1 MKSIP
6 PLSLFAAAAL
16 AAASAAEPA
25 ALTPAPIV
33 SLALFKNGTAVVT
46 RRVVPPADGAP
57 LLLDGRLAPAHGTF
71 WTDSAAPLSVKAS
84 VRRVALPPESI
95 PERASRAETY
105 AGREATV
112 WARVDAALA
121 EAVASAAKGDSAA
134 TLSLAAPPEGAPVA
148 AGDAAATFSVSA
160 PVGDEPAA
168 TVALRGAVLPP
179 KKAEKPEA
187 RTESFAWY
195 GWSRYESVSR
205 TTPAGK
211 DGDFALRL
219 ANGSVV
225 RLPEAAIAAVSAEGG
240 DSAEISVLEIAG
252 ATEPFEMQY
261 LARGATWAPSYR
273 LALGK
278 DGKARL
284 EMSAEIRN
292 EMEDLDGAEVF
303 LVSGF
308 PNVEAA
314 EIPGLLASGNS
325 VSRFLDSLARP
336 KQQYG
341 RGGGHSAYMSQMA
354 WTMNSVDFADLG
366 GDSSDALPQIPG
378 EGNSADIHYRAAGR
392 VTLAA
397 GATLRLPLG
406 AGEAPVAR
414 FVDWEPG
421 WKYNEWGRRESDG
434 DEDQRVPWE
443 AVRFRNPLDAP
454 LTTGPISVFDNGRLL
469 GQTTVRWTNPG
480 QEATLRVTKAL
491 TVAGTFEETMPGR
504 LEDYPTVNRFDGH
517 YRRITIEAKLAATN
531 HRAEGATLRVR
542 PTILGEFQEASEAPE
557 SVRNDG
563 SREARGALNPSQVL
577 SWTFELAPGE
587 TKELTYRYT
596 TLVRF

>member
-1 MKSIP
+1 MKP
-6 PLSLFAAAAL
+6 LLSLLVSSAL
-16 AAASAAEPA
+16 AAASAAATDPA
-25 ALTPAPIV
+25 PALTPAPIT

-46 RRVVPPADGAP
+46 RRVVPAADGTP
-57 LLLDGRLAPAHGTF
+57 LLIDGRLGPAHGTF
-71 WTDSAAPLSVKAS
+71 WTDSATPLSFKAS

-134 TLSLAAPPEGAPVA
+134 TLSLAAPPEGAP
-148 AGDAAATFSVSA
+148 
-160 PVGDEPAA
+160 AA
-168 TVALRGAVLPP
+168 TVALRGVVLPP
-179 KKAEKPEA
+179 KKTERPEA

-205 TTPAGK
+205 TTPADK

-225 RLPEAAIAAVSAEGG
+225 RLPETAIAAVSAEGG
-240 DSAEISVLEIAG
+240 DSAEIPVLEIAG
-252 ATEPFEMQY
+252 ATAPFEMQY

-325 VSRFLDSLARP
+325 VSCFLDSLARP

-366 GDSSDALPQIPG
+366 ATGVAGLPQIPG
-378 EGNSADIHYRAAGR
+378 EGAATDIHYRAAGP

-406 AGEAPVAR
+406 AGETPIAR

-434 DEDQRVPWE
+434 DEDQRVPWD

-454 LTTGPISVFDNGRLL
+454 LTTGPTAVFADGSLL
-469 GQTTVRWTNPG
+469 GQGAVRWTNPG

-531 HRAEGATLRVR
+531 HRAEAATLRVR

-577 SWTFELAPGE
+577 SWTIELAPGE

>member
-16 AAASAAEPA
+16 AAASAAAADPA
-25 ALTPAPIV
+25 PALTPAPIV

-71 WTDSAAPLSVKAS
+71 WTASAAPLSVKAS

-112 WARVDAALA
+112 WARVPEGVADALRALA
-121 EAVASAAKGDSAA
+121 AGEAAA
-134 TLSLAAPPEGAPVA
+134 TLAL
-148 AGDAAATFSVSA
+148 SA

-205 TTPAGK
+205 TTPAGR

-240 DSAEISVLEIAG
+240 DSAEIPVLEIAG
-252 ATEPFEMQY
+252 ATAPFEMQY

-292 EMEDLDGAEVF
+292 EMEDLDGAELF

-325 VSRFLDSLARP
+325 VARFLDSLARP
-336 KQQYG
+336 QQQYG

-366 GDSSDALPQIPG
+366 GGASDALPQIPG

-397 GATLRLPLG
+397 GTTLRLPLG
-406 AGEAPVAR
+406 AGEAPAAR
-414 FVDWEPG
+414 IVDWAPSFQ
-421 WKYNEWGRRESDG
+421 YDNWGNRQDDDG
-434 DEDQRVPWE
+434 NRRVPWD

-454 LTTGPISVFDNGRLL
+454 LTTGPMLAMADGRPL
-469 GQTTVRWTNPG
+469 GQATVRWTNPG
-480 QEATLRVTKAL
+480 QEAFLRITKAL
-491 TVAGTFEETMPGR
+491 TVPGSFEESILGR
-504 LEDYPTVNRFDGH
+504 REDYPRVDLLGH
-517 YRRITIEAKLAATN
+517 AWRRIEVEAKLTMRN
-531 HRAEGATLRVR
+531 HRPDPAKLCIH
-542 PTILGEFQEASEAPE
+542 PTIEGEFKESATPPDSIRTLGEP
-557 SVRNDG
+557 G
-563 SREARGALNPSQVL
+563 SRFGVNPKQ
-577 SWTFELAPGE
+577 ELVWNVELQPGE
-587 TKELTYRYT
+587 SKVLTYRYT
-596 TLVRF
+596 TLVWF

>member
-1 MKSIP
+1 MKTIP
-6 PLSLFAAAAL
+6 LLSLLASAAL
-16 AAASAAEPA
+16 ATASAAEADPA
-25 ALTPAPIV
+25 PALTPAPIV

-57 LLLDGRLAPAHGTF
+57 LLLDGRFAPAHGTF

-84 VRRVALPPESI
+84 VRRVSLPPESI
-95 PERASRAETY
+95 PERGSRAETY

-134 TLSLAAPPEGAPVA
+134 TLSLAAPPEGAP
-148 AGDAAATFSVSA
+148 
-160 PVGDEPAA
+160 AA
-168 TVALRGAVLPP
+168 TVALRGVVLQP
-179 KKAEKPEA
+179 KKAERPEA

-195 GWSRYESVSR
+195 GWTRYESVSR

-240 DSAEISVLEIAG
+240 DSAAIPVLEIAG
-252 ATEPFEMQY
+252 ATAPFEMQY

-273 LALGK
+273 
-278 DGKARL
+278 
-284 EMSAEIRN
+284 
-292 EMEDLDGAEVF
+292 DGAEVF

-325 VSRFLDSLARP
+325 VARFLDSLGRP
-336 KQQYG
+336 RDSYPRHG
-341 RGGGHSAYMSQMA
+341 RGDWASQAA
-354 WTMNSVDFADLG
+354 WTMNSIDFADLG
-366 GDSSDALPQIPG
+366 GPSDALPQIPG

-406 AGEAPVAR
+406 AGETPAAR
-414 FVDWEPG
+414 IVDWAPSFQ
-421 WKYNEWGRRESDG
+421 YDNWGRRQDG
-434 DEDQRVPWE
+434 GEDRRVPWD

-454 LTTGPISVFDNGRLL
+454 LTTGPMLASEDGRPL
-469 GQTTVRWTNPG
+469 GQATVRWTNPG
-480 QEATLRVTKAL
+480 QEAFLRITKAL
-491 TVAGTFEETMPGR
+491 TVPGSFEETIPGR
-504 LEDYPTVNRFDGH
+504 REDYPQVNLLGH
-517 YRRITIEAKLAATN
+517 TWRRIEIEAKLTMSN
-531 HRAEGATLRVR
+531 HRPDTATLCIH
-542 PTILGEFQEASEAPE
+542 PTIEGEFKESATPPDSVRTLGEP
-557 SVRNDG
+557 G
-563 SREARGALNPSQVL
+563 SRGGVNPKQ
-577 SWTFELAPGE
+577 ELVWNVELRPGE
-587 TKELTYRYT
+587 SKVLTYRYT
-596 TLVRF
+596 TLVWN

>member
-6 PLSLFAAAAL
+6 LLPLLASAAL

-57 LLLDGRLAPAHGTF
+57 LLLDGRLAPAHGLF
-71 WTDSAAPLSVKAS
+71 WTDSAAPLTVKAA

-95 PERASRAETY
+95 PERDSRAETY

-112 WARVDAALA
+112 WARVPVGAADALRA
-121 EAVASAAKGDSAA
+121 
-134 TLSLAAPPEGAPVA
+134 VA

-160 PVGDEPAA
+160 PAGDEPAA
-168 TVALRGAVLPP
+168 TVSLRGVVLPP
-179 KKAEKPEA
+179 KKAGRPEA

-195 GWSRYESVSR
+195 GWSRYEAVSR
-205 TTPAGK
+205 TTPAGR

-225 RLPEAAIAAVSAEGG
+225 RIPEAAIAAVSAEGG
-240 DSAEISVLEIAG
+240 DSAEIPVLEIAG
-252 ATEPFEMQY
+252 ATAPFEMQY

-292 EMEDLDGAEVF
+292 EMEDLDGAELF

-325 VSRFLDSLARP
+325 VARFLDSLARP
-336 KQQYG
+336 QQQYG

-366 GDSSDALPQIPG
+366 GGASDALPQIPG

-397 GATLRLPLG
+397 GTTLRLPLG
-406 AGEAPVAR
+406 AGEAPAAR
-414 FVDWEPG
+414 IVDWAPSFQ
-421 WKYNEWGRRESDG
+421 YDNWGNRQDDDG
-434 DEDQRVPWE
+434 NRRVPWD

-454 LTTGPISVFDNGRLL
+454 LTTGPMLAMADGRPL
-469 GQTTVRWTNPG
+469 GQATVRWTNPG
-480 QEATLRVTKAL
+480 QEAFLRITKAL
-491 TVAGTFEETMPGR
+491 TVPGSFEESILGR
-504 LEDYPTVNRFDGH
+504 REDYPRVDLLGH
-517 YRRITIEAKLAATN
+517 AWRRIEVEAKLTMRN
-531 HRAEGATLRVR
+531 HRPDPAKLCIH
-542 PTILGEFQEASEAPE
+542 PTIEGEFKESATPPDSIRTLGEP
-557 SVRNDG
+557 G
-563 SREARGALNPSQVL
+563 SRFGVNPKQ
-577 SWTFELAPGE
+577 ELVWNVELQPGE
-587 TKELTYRYT
+587 SKVLTYRYT
-596 TLVRF
+596 TLVWY

>member
-16 AAASAAEPA
+16 AAASAAAADPA
-25 ALTPAPIV
+25 PALTPAPII

-71 WTDSAAPLSVKAS
+71 WTDSAAPLAVKAS

-95 PERASRAETY
+95 PERTSRAETY

-112 WARVDAALA
+112 WARV
-121 EAVASAAKGDSAA
+121 
-134 TLSLAAPPEGAPVA
+134 PEGVADALRALA
-148 AGDAAATFSVSA
+148 AGDAAATLALSA

-179 KKAEKPEA
+179 QKAEKPEA

-205 TTPAGK
+205 TTPAGR

-240 DSAEISVLEIAG
+240 DSAEIPVLEIAG
-252 ATEPFEMQY
+252 ATAPFEMQY

-292 EMEDLDGAEVF
+292 EMEDLDGAELF

-325 VSRFLDSLARP
+325 VSCFLDSLARP

-366 GDSSDALPQIPG
+366 GGASDALPQIPG

-397 GATLRLPLG
+397 GTTLRLPLG
-406 AGEAPVAR
+406 AGETPVAR

-434 DEDQRVPWE
+434 DEDQRVPWD

-454 LTTGPISVFDNGRLL
+454 LTTGPIAVFADGRLL
-469 GQTTVRWTNPG
+469 GQATVRWTNPG

-517 YRRITIEAKLAATN
+517 YRRVTIEAKLAATN
-531 HRAEGATLRVR
+531 HRAEAAMLRVR

>member
-1 MKSIP
+1 MKTIP
-6 PLSLFAAAAL
+6 LLSLLAAAAL
-16 AAASAAEPA
+16 ATASAAGADPA
-25 ALTPAPIV
+25 PALTPAPIV

-112 WARVDAALA
+112 WARVPEGVADALRALA
-121 EAVASAAKGDSAA
+121 AGEAAA
-134 TLSLAAPPEGAPVA
+134 TLAL
-148 AGDAAATFSVSA
+148 SA

-225 RLPEAAIAAVSAEGG
+225 RLPESAIAAVSAEGG
-240 DSAEISVLEIAG
+240 DSAAIPVLEIAG
-252 ATEPFEMQY
+252 ATAPFEMQY

-325 VSRFLDSLARP
+325 VARFLDSLAAPRATA
-336 KQQYG
+336 
-341 RGGGHSAYMSQMA
+341 RGGHGWDSNRAWKSQA
-354 WTMNSVDFADLG
+354 IWALNSVDPSEFAG
-366 GDSSDALPQIPG
+366 ATGVAGLPQIPG
-378 EGNSADIHYRAAGR
+378 EGAATDIHYRAAGP

-406 AGEAPVAR
+406 AGETPVAR

-434 DEDQRVPWE
+434 NEEHNVPWE

-454 LTTGPISVFDNGRLL
+454 LTTGPIAVFDDGRLL

-491 TVAGTFEETMPGR
+491 TVAGSFEETMPGR
-504 LEDYPTVNRFDGH
+504 REDYPQVNMLGH
-517 YRRITIEAKLAATN
+517 TWRRIEIEAKLTMSN
-531 HRAEGATLRVR
+531 HRPDTATLCIH
-542 PTILGEFQEASEAPE
+542 PTIEGEFKEAAEPPE
-557 SVRNDG
+557 SVRTLGEPG
-563 SREARGALNPSQVL
+563 SRGGANPKQ
-577 SWTFELAPGE
+577 ELVWNVELRPGE
-587 TKELTYRYT
+587 SKVLTYRYT
-596 TLVRF
+596 TLVWN

>member
-1 MKSIP
+1 MKTLLLPFLAS
-6 PLSLFAAAAL
+6 AAL
-16 AAASAAEPA
+16 ATASAAGADPA
-25 ALTPAPIV
+25 PSLTPAPIV

-57 LLLDGRLAPAHGTF
+57 FLLDGRLAPAHGTF

-95 PERASRAETY
+95 PERGSRAETY

-112 WARVDAALA
+112 WARV
-121 EAVASAAKGDSAA
+121 
-134 TLSLAAPPEGAPVA
+134 PEGAADALRAVA

-168 TVALRGAVLPP
+168 TVALRGVVLPP

-195 GWSRYESVSR
+195 GWTRYESVSR

-225 RLPEAAIAAVSAEGG
+225 RLPESAIAAVSAEGG
-240 DSAEISVLEIAG
+240 DSAAIPVLEIAG
-252 ATEPFEMQY
+252 ATAPFEMQY

-325 VSRFLDSLARP
+325 VARFLDSLAAPRATA
-336 KQQYG
+336 
-341 RGGGHSAYMSQMA
+341 RGGHGWDSNRAWKSQA
-354 WTMNSVDFADLG
+354 IWALNSVDPSEFAG
-366 GDSSDALPQIPG
+366 ATGVAGLPQIPG
-378 EGNSADIHYRAAGR
+378 EGAATDIHYRAAGP

-406 AGEAPVAR
+406 AGETPVAR

-434 DEDQRVPWE
+434 NEEQNVPWD

-454 LTTGPISVFDNGRLL
+454 LTTGPIAVFDDGRLL

-491 TVAGTFEETMPGR
+491 TVAGSFEETMPGR
-504 LEDYPTVNRFDGH
+504 REDYPQVNMLGH
-517 YRRITIEAKLAATN
+517 TWRRIEIEAKLTMSN
-531 HRAEGATLRVR
+531 HRPDTATLCIH
-542 PTILGEFQEASEAPE
+542 PTIEGEFKEAAEPPE
-557 SVRNDG
+557 SVRTLGEPG
-563 SREARGALNPSQVL
+563 SRGGANPKQ
-577 SWTFELAPGE
+577 ELVWNVELRPGE
-587 TKELTYRYT
+587 SKVLTYRYT
-596 TLVRF
+596 TLVWN

>member
-1 MKSIP
+1 MKLVLR
-6 PLSLFAAAAL
+6 PLSFVLAASVAAL
-16 AAASAAEPA
+16 AAASAAGADPA
-25 ALTPAPIV
+25 PALTPAPIV

-71 WTDSAAPLSVKAS
+71 WTDSAAPLSVKTS

-95 PERASRAETY
+95 PERGSRAETY

-134 TLSLAAPPEGAPVA
+134 TLSLAAPPEGV
-148 AGDAAATFSVSA
+148 
-160 PVGDEPAA
+160 PAA
-168 TVALRGAVLPP
+168 TVALRGVVLPP
-179 KKAEKPEA
+179 KKAERPEA

-195 GWSRYESVSR
+195 GWTRYESVSR

-225 RLPEAAIAAVSAEGG
+225 RLPESAIAAVSAEGG
-240 DSAEISVLEIAG
+240 DSAAIPVLEIAG
-252 ATEPFEMQY
+252 ATAPFEMQY

-284 EMSAEIRN
+284 EMSAELRN

-325 VSRFLDSLARP
+325 VARFLDSLGRP
-336 KQQYG
+336 RDSYPRHG
-341 RGGGHSAYMSQMA
+341 RSDWASQAA
-354 WTMNSVDFADLG
+354 WTMNSIDFADLG
-366 GDSSDALPQIPG
+366 GPSDALPQIPG

-406 AGEAPVAR
+406 AGETPAAR
-414 FVDWEPG
+414 IVDWAPSFQ
-421 WKYNEWGRRESDG
+421 YDNWGRRQDG
-434 DEDQRVPWE
+434 GEDRRVPWD

-454 LTTGPISVFDNGRLL
+454 LTTGPMLASEDGRPL
-469 GQTTVRWTNPG
+469 GQATVRWTNPG
-480 QEATLRVTKAL
+480 QEAFLRITKAL
-491 TVAGTFEETMPGR
+491 TVPGSFEETIPGR
-504 LEDYPTVNRFDGH
+504 REDYPEVHLLGH
-517 YRRITIEAKLAATN
+517 TWRRIEIEAKLTMSN
-531 HRAEGATLRVR
+531 HRPDTATLCIH
-542 PTILGEFQEASEAPE
+542 PTIEGEFKESPEPPE
-557 SVRNDG
+557 SVRTLGEPG
-563 SREARGALNPSQVL
+563 SRGGANPKQ
-577 SWTFELAPGE
+577 ELVWNVELRPGE
-587 TKELTYRYT
+587 SKVLTYRYT
-596 TLVRF
+596 TLVWN

>member
-1 MKSIP
+1 MKTIP
-6 PLSLFAAAAL
+6 LLSLLASAAL
-16 AAASAAEPA
+16 ATASAAEADPA
-25 ALTPAPIV
+25 PSLTPAPIV

-84 VRRVALPPESI
+84 VRRVSLPPESI
-95 PERASRAETY
+95 PERGSRAETY

-134 TLSLAAPPEGAPVA
+134 TLSLAAPPEGAP
-148 AGDAAATFSVSA
+148 
-160 PVGDEPAA
+160 AA
-168 TVALRGAVLPP
+168 TVALRGVVLQP
-179 KKAEKPEA
+179 KKAERPEA

-211 DGDFALRL
+211 DGDFALHL

-240 DSAEISVLEIAG
+240 DSAEIPVLEIAG

-325 VSRFLDSLARP
+325 VARFLDSLAAPRATA
-336 KQQYG
+336 
-341 RGGGHSAYMSQMA
+341 RGGHGWDSNRAWKSQA
-354 WTMNSVDFADLG
+354 IWALNSVDPSEFAG
-366 GDSSDALPQIPG
+366 ATGVAGLPQIPG
-378 EGNSADIHYRAAGR
+378 EGAATDIHYRAAGP

-406 AGEAPVAR
+406 AGETPVAR

-434 DEDQRVPWE
+434 NEEQNVPWD

-454 LTTGPISVFDNGRLL
+454 LTTGPIAVFADGRLL

-491 TVAGTFEETMPGR
+491 TVAGSFEETMPGR

-531 HRAEGATLRVR
+531 HRAEAATLRVR

>member
-16 AAASAAEPA
+16 AAASAAAAEP

-134 TLSLAAPPEGAPVA
+134 TLSLAAPPEGAP
-148 AGDAAATFSVSA
+148 
-160 PVGDEPAA
+160 AA
-168 TVALRGAVLPP
+168 TVALRGVVLPP
-179 KKAEKPEA
+179 KKTERPEA

-240 DSAEISVLEIAG
+240 DSAEIPVLEIAG
-252 ATEPFEMQY
+252 ATAPFEMQY

-366 GDSSDALPQIPG
+366 GGASDALPQIPG

-397 GATLRLPLG
+397 GTTLRLPLG
-406 AGEAPVAR
+406 TGETPAAR
-414 FVDWEPG
+414 IVDWAPSFQ
-421 WKYNEWGRRESDG
+421 YDNWGNRQDDDG
-434 DEDQRVPWE
+434 NRRVPWD

-454 LTTGPISVFDNGRLL
+454 LTTGPMLAMSDGRPL
-469 GQTTVRWTNPG
+469 GQATVRWTNPG
-480 QEATLRVTKAL
+480 QEAFLRITKAL
-491 TVAGTFEETMPGR
+491 TVPGSFEESILGR
-504 LEDYPTVNRFDGH
+504 REDYPRVDLLGH
-517 YRRITIEAKLAATN
+517 AWRRIEVEAKLTMSN
-531 HRAEGATLRVR
+531 HRPEPAKLCIH
-542 PTILGEFQEASEAPE
+542 PTIEGEFKESATPPDSVRTLGEP
-557 SVRNDG
+557 G
-563 SREARGALNPSQVL
+563 SRGGVNPKQ
-577 SWTFELAPGE
+577 ELVWNLELQPGE
-587 TKELTYRYT
+587 SKVLTYRYT
-596 TLVRF
+596 TLVWF

>member
-1 MKSIP
+1 MKSIS

-16 AAASAAEPA
+16 AAASAAAADPA
-25 ALTPAPIV
+25 PALTPAPIV

-84 VRRVALPPESI
+84 LRRVALPPESI

-112 WARVDAALA
+112 WARVPEGVADALRALA
-121 EAVASAAKGDSAA
+121 AGEAAA
-134 TLSLAAPPEGAPVA
+134 TLAL
-148 AGDAAATFSVSA
+148 SA

-240 DSAEISVLEIAG
+240 DSAEIPVLEIAG
-252 ATEPFEMQY
+252 ATAPFEMQY

-292 EMEDLDGAEVF
+292 EMEDLDGAELF

-325 VSRFLDSLARP
+325 VARFLDSLARP
-336 KQQYG
+336 QQQYG

-366 GDSSDALPQIPG
+366 GGASDALPQIPG

-397 GATLRLPLG
+397 GTTLRLPLG
-406 AGEAPVAR
+406 AGETPATR
-414 FVDWEPG
+414 IVDWAPSFQ
-421 WKYNEWGRRESDG
+421 YDNWGNRQDDDG
-434 DEDQRVPWE
+434 NRRVPWD

-454 LTTGPISVFDNGRLL
+454 LTTGPMLAMSDGRPL
-469 GQTTVRWTNPG
+469 GQATVRWTNPG
-480 QEATLRVTKAL
+480 QEAFLRITKAL
-491 TVAGTFEETMPGR
+491 TVPGSFEESILGR
-504 LEDYPTVNRFDGH
+504 REDYPRVDLLGH
-517 YRRITIEAKLAATN
+517 AWRRIEVEAKLTMRN
-531 HRAEGATLRVR
+531 HRPDTATLCIH
-542 PTILGEFQEASEAPE
+542 PTIEGEFKESATPPDSIRTLGEP
-557 SVRNDG
+557 G
-563 SREARGALNPSQVL
+563 SRFGVNPKQ
-577 SWTFELAPGE
+577 ELVWNVELQPGE
-587 TKELTYRYT
+587 SKVLTYRYT
-596 TLVRF
+596 TLVWF

>member
-1 MKSIP
+1 MKTAL
-6 PLSLFAAAAL
+6 PLFLLASAAL
-16 AAASAAEPA
+16 AAEPA
-25 ALTPAPIV
+25 TLTPAPIV

-46 RRVVPPADGAP
+46 RRIVPPADGAP
-57 LLLDGRLAPAHGTF
+57 ILVDGRLAPAHGLF
-71 WTDSAAPLSVKAS
+71 WTDSASPLSVKAA

-95 PERASRAETY
+95 PELGSRAETY

-112 WARVDAALA
+112 WARVLEGAADALR
-121 EAVASAAKGDSAA
+121 AVA
-134 TLSLAAPPEGAPVA
+134 T
-148 AGDAAATFSVSA
+148 GDAAATFSVAA

-168 TVALRGAVLPP
+168 TVALRGVVLPP
-179 KKAEKPEA
+179 KKAERPEA

-195 GWSRYESVSR
+195 GWSRYETVSR
-205 TTPAGK
+205 ATPAGR

-225 RLPEAAIAAVSAEGG
+225 RIPEGAIAAVSAEGG
-240 DSAEISVLEIAG
+240 DSAEIPVLEIAG
-252 ATEPFEMQY
+252 ATAPFDVQY

-284 EMSAEIRN
+284 EMAAEIRN

-314 EIPGLLASGNS
+314 EIPGMLASGNS
-325 VSRFLDSLARP
+325 VARFLDSLARP
-336 KQQYG
+336 KSQYAG
-341 RGGGHSAYMSQMA
+341 RGRGSAGAYMSQMV
-354 WTMNSVDFADLG
+354 WTSNSFDPSDFAG
-366 GDSSDALPQIPG
+366 ASTGEGLPQVPG
-378 EGNSADIHYRAAGR
+378 EGAATDIHYRAAGR
-392 VTLAA
+392 VTLAS

-406 AGEAPVAR
+406 ADETPAAR

-421 WKYNEWGRRESDG
+421 FQYDEWGRRQG
-434 DEDQRVPWE
+434 DDLEDQRVPWDS
-443 AVRFRNPLDAP
+443 VRFRNPLDAP
-454 LTTGPISVFDNGRLL
+454 LTTGPIAVVADGRLH

-480 QEATLRVTKAL
+480 QEATLHVTKAL
-491 TVAGTFEETMPGR
+491 TVVGTFAETIPGR
-504 LEDYPTVNRFDGH
+504 IEEYPVVNLFNSRYH
-517 YRRITIEAKLAATN
+517 RITIEAKLSATN
-531 HRAEGATLRVR
+531 HRAESATLRIH
-542 PTILGEFQEASEAPE
+542 PTIDGEFQEGSDAPE
-557 SVRNDG
+557 SIRNDG
-563 SREARGALNPSQVL
+563 SREARGAVNPRQTL
-577 SWTFELAPGE
+577 LWTFTLAPGE

>member
-1 MKSIP
+1 MKTIP
-6 PLSLFAAAAL
+6 LLSLLAAAAL
-16 AAASAAEPA
+16 ATASAAGADPA
-25 ALTPAPIV
+25 PSLTPAPIV

-57 LLLDGRLAPAHGTF
+57 LLLDGRFAPAHGTF

-112 WARVDAALA
+112 WARVPEGVADALRALA
-121 EAVASAAKGDSAA
+121 AGEAAA
-134 TLSLAAPPEGAPVA
+134 TLAL
-148 AGDAAATFSVSA
+148 SA

-179 KKAEKPEA
+179 KKAERPEA

-195 GWSRYESVSR
+195 GWTRYESVSR

-225 RLPEAAIAAVSAEGG
+225 RLPESAIAAVSAEGG
-240 DSAEISVLEIAG
+240 DSAAIPVLEIAG
-252 ATEPFEMQY
+252 ATAPFEMQY

-325 VSRFLDSLARP
+325 VARFLDSLAAPRATA
-336 KQQYG
+336 
-341 RGGGHSAYMSQMA
+341 RGGHGWDSNRAWKSQA
-354 WTMNSVDFADLG
+354 IWALNSVDPSEFAG
-366 GDSSDALPQIPG
+366 ATGVAGLPQIPG
-378 EGNSADIHYRAAGR
+378 EGAATDIHYRAAGP

-406 AGEAPVAR
+406 AGETPVAR

-434 DEDQRVPWE
+434 NEEQNVPWD

-454 LTTGPISVFDNGRLL
+454 LTTGPIAVFADGRLL

-491 TVAGTFEETMPGR
+491 TVAGSFEETMPGR
-504 LEDYPTVNRFDGH
+504 REDYPQVNMLGH
-517 YRRITIEAKLAATN
+517 TWRRIEIEAKLTMSN
-531 HRAEGATLRVR
+531 HRPDTATLCIH
-542 PTILGEFQEASEAPE
+542 PTIEGEFKEAPEPPE
-557 SVRNDG
+557 SVRTLGEPG
-563 SREARGALNPSQVL
+563 SRGGANPKQ
-577 SWTFELAPGE
+577 ELVWNVELRPGE
-587 TKELTYRYT
+587 SKVLTYRYT
-596 TLVRF
+596 TLVWN

>member
-1 MKSIP
+1 MNKPILL
-6 PLSLFAAAAL
+6 LSLLASAAL
-16 AAASAAEPA
+16 ATTSAAVADPA
-25 ALTPAPIV
+25 SALTPAPIV

-57 LLLDGRLAPAHGTF
+57 LLIDGRLAPAHGTF
-71 WTDSAAPLSVKAS
+71 WTDSATPLSVKAS

-112 WARVDAALA
+112 WARVPEGVADALRALA
-121 EAVASAAKGDSAA
+121 AGDSAA
-134 TLSLAAPPEGAPVA
+134 TLAL
-148 AGDAAATFSVSA
+148 SA

-205 TTPAGK
+205 TTPAGR

-240 DSAEISVLEIAG
+240 DSAEIPVLEIAG
-252 ATEPFEMQY
+252 ATAPFEMQY

-273 LALGK
+273 LVLGK

-292 EMEDLDGAEVF
+292 EMEELENAEAF

-325 VSRFLDSLARP
+325 VARFLDSLAAPRATARG
-336 KQQYG
+336 G
-341 RGGGHSAYMSQMA
+341 RGWASNRAWESQMA
-354 WTMNSVDFADLG
+354 WTMNSIDTSEFADAPG
-366 GDSSDALPQIPG
+366 AAGLPQIPG
-378 EGNSADIHYRAAGR
+378 EGAATDIHYRAAGP

-397 GATLRLPLG
+397 GATLHLPLG
-406 AGEAPVAR
+406 AGETPVAR

-454 LTTGPISVFDNGRLL
+454 LTTGPISVFADGRLL

-491 TVAGTFEETMPGR
+491 TVAGSFEETMPGR

-517 YRRITIEAKLAATN
+517 YRRITIEAKLTAAN
-531 HRAEGATLRVR
+531 HRAEAATLRVH
-542 PTILGEFQEASEAPE
+542 PTINGEFQEASEAPE

-563 SREARGALNPSQVL
+563 SREARGALNPSQIL

>member
-1 MKSIP
+1 
-6 PLSLFAAAAL
+6 
-16 AAASAAEPA
+16 
-25 ALTPAPIV
+25 
-33 SLALFKNGTAVVT
+33 
-46 RRVVPPADGAP
+46 
-57 LLLDGRLAPAHGTF
+57 
-71 WTDSAAPLSVKAS
+71 
-84 VRRVALPPESI
+84 
-95 PERASRAETY
+95 
-105 AGREATV
+105 
-112 WARVDAALA
+112 
-121 EAVASAAKGDSAA
+121 
-134 TLSLAAPPEGAPVA
+134 
-148 AGDAAATFSVSA
+148 
-160 PVGDEPAA
+160 
-168 TVALRGAVLPP
+168 LPP
-179 KKAEKPEA
+179 KKAERPEA

-195 GWSRYESVSR
+195 GWSRDETVSR
-205 TTPAGK
+205 TTPAGR

-225 RLPEAAIAAVSAEGG
+225 RLPEAALAAVSAEGG
-240 DSAEISVLEIAG
+240 DSAEIPVLEISG
-252 ATEPFEMQY
+252 ATAPFEMQY

-278 DGKARL
+278 DGTARL
-284 EMSAEIRN
+284 EMAAEIRN

-325 VSRFLDSLARP
+325 VARFLDSLARP
-336 KQQYG
+336 KPQYG
-341 RGGGHSAYMSQMA
+341 GGRGSHRGWKSQA
-354 WTMNSVDFADLG
+354 VWALNSIDPSDFAG
-366 GDSSDALPQIPG
+366 APAVEGLPQIPG
-378 EGNSADIHYRAAGR
+378 EGAATDIHYRAAGR

-406 AGEAPVAR
+406 AGETPASR

-421 WKYNEWGRRESDG
+421 FRYDEWGCRQNDG
-434 DEDQRVPWE
+434 DEEQRVPWD

-454 LTTGPISVFDNGRLL
+454 LTTGPIAVFADGRLL

-491 TVAGTFEETMPGR
+491 TVAGAFEETIPGR
-504 LEDYPTVNRFDGH
+504 LEDYPTVNLFDH
-517 YRRITIEAKLAATN
+517 RYRRITIEAKLSATN
-531 HRAEGATLRVR
+531 HRAEAATLRVH
-542 PTILGEFQEASEAPE
+542 PTIDGEFQEASDAPE

-563 SREARGALNPSQVL
+563 SREARGAVNPRQTIR
-577 SWTFELAPGE
+577 WTFELAPGE